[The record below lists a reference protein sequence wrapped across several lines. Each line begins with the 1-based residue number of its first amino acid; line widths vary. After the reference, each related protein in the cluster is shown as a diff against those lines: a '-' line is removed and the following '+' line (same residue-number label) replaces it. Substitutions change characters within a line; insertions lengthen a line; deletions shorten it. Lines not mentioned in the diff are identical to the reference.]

1 MFYDEIIGQEKII
14 SHMKNAKKNDRV
26 SHAYI
31 ICGEKGSGKKLLAKS
46 FAASLLCEESG
57 DSACGKC
64 KSCKQVE
71 SGNHP
76 DLRYVTHE
84 KPNLIAVDE
93 IRDELN
99 DDILIKPYSS
109 KYKIYIID
117 EAEKMNRQAQNA
129 MLKTIEEPPEYAVIM
144 LLANNEYSLL
154 QTILSRCIT
163 LNVAPVDDK
172 KIVDFLKTR
181 YGVSEYM
188 AGIAAGF
195 SDGNV
200 GRAISY
206 ATSDEFTT
214 EKNECIKLVKGLDEK
229 DAGEVY
235 SAVKQMSGKGFKD
248 SDRILS
254 KLSLIKMWYKDVLV
268 VRLTGSTEHVI
279 FKTESEEIKRTASL
293 LAPDV
298 ITKKLDAI
306 DLFKRRIKSNVNLE
320 ASLMVLM
327 LELRSKK

>member
-279 FKTESEEIKRTASL
+279 FKTESEEIKRTAAL